1 MNCFRY
7 FVASIAV
14 TMIASAVVFTQE
26 AEERVV
32 DEVVVAVNDNVITLS
47 RIKREIKALVDLE
60 VQQGK
65 PREQAEREIEAK
77 KGELIANLINE
88 ELLVQK
94 AKELG
99 LDNDIDAMINQ
110 RFVDIMKENNL
121 KSLEALYEQMRQQNV
136 DPQEIR
142 EMWRKQLI
150 RDRVI
155 QREVQYKLYWSATP
169 KELKDYFE
177 KNKAKFTKPETISI
191 SEIFLSFA
199 GRSENSVREKAA
211 NLVKQLR
218 EGADFEKLAKEN
230 SDPGVVTEGRGKAE
244 KIKITELA
252 EILKGPLK
260 DVAVGGVTDPIEVKD
275 LGIVILRV
283 DAREKASG
291 ESFYDENAVRSA
303 ILQEKFPKASKEFFA
318 KLREDAVIRFNESYR
333 PLVAPILYADE
344 RKDKALVKEN

>member
-1 MNCFRY
+1 MNFFRY
-7 FVASIAV
+7 FIAIIVV
-14 TMIASAVVFTQE
+14 TVVVSAVVQAQE

-32 DEVVVAVNDNVITLS
+32 DEVVVAVNDSVITLS
-47 RIKREIKALVDLE
+47 RIKREIKSLIDLE

-65 PREQAEREIEAK
+65 SREQATQEIEAK

-88 ELLVQK
+88 ELLIQK

-99 LDNDIDAMINQ
+99 IDNDIEAMINQ

-142 EMWRKQLI
+142 ELWRKQLI

-169 KELKDYFE
+169 KELKEYFE
-177 KNKAKFTKPETISI
+177 KNKSKFTKPETISI

-199 GRSENSVREKAA
+199 GRTESAVREKAA

-218 EGADFEKLAKEN
+218 EGADFDKIAKEN

-244 KIKITELA
+244 KVKVTELA

-260 DVAVGGVTDPIEVKD
+260 DVKVGGVTEPIVVKD
-275 LGIVILRV
+275 LGIVILCV
-283 DAREKASG
+283 DAREQASS
-291 ESFYDENAVRSA
+291 ESFYDEGAVRSA
-303 ILQEKFPKASKEFFA
+303 ILQEKFPQASKDFFA

-333 PLVAPILYADE
+333 PLVAPILFADE
-344 RKDKALVKEN
+344 RKGKVATKEN

>member
-1 MNCFRY
+1 MVFLRY
-7 FVASIAV
+7 LIVFIA
-14 TMIASAVVFTQE
+14 FTIFLPAAALAQE

-32 DEVVVAVNDNVITLS
+32 DEVVVAVNDSVITLS
-47 RIKREIKALVDLE
+47 RVKREIKSLVDLE

-88 ELLVQK
+88 ELLIQK
-94 AKELG
+94 AKEIG

-110 RFVDIMKENNL
+110 RFAEIMKENNL

-169 KELKDYFE
+169 KELKEYFE

-199 GRSENSVREKAA
+199 GRSEAAVREKAA
-211 NLVKQLR
+211 NLVKELR
-218 EGADFEKLAKEN
+218 AGGDFDKLAKEN
-230 SDPGVVTEGRGKAE
+230 SDPGVVTEGRGKLE
-244 KIKITELA
+244 KIKVSELA

-260 DVAVGGVTDPIEVKD
+260 DVKPGGVTDPIEVKD
-275 LGIVILRV
+275 LGVVILRV
-283 DAREKASG
+283 DAREQATS
-291 ESFYDENAVRSA
+291 ESFYDESAVRSA
-303 ILQEKFPKASKEFFA
+303 ILQEKFPQASKEFFA
-318 KLREDAVIRFNESYR
+318 KLREDAVIRFNEAYR
-333 PLVAPILYADE
+333 PLVAPILYEDE
-344 RKDKALVKEN
+344 RKAKVAGKEN

>member
-1 MNCFRY
+1 MNFFRY
-7 FVASIAV
+7 FIAIIVV
-14 TMIASAVVFTQE
+14 TVFVSAVVQAQE

-32 DEVVVAVNDNVITLS
+32 DEVVVAVNDSVITLS
-47 RIKREIKALVDLE
+47 RIKREIKSLIDLE

-65 PREQAEREIEAK
+65 SREQAAQEIEAK

-88 ELLVQK
+88 ELLIQK

-99 LDNDIDAMINQ
+99 IDNDIEAMINQ

-142 EMWRKQLI
+142 ELWRKQLI

-169 KELKDYFE
+169 KELKEYFE
-177 KNKAKFTKPETISI
+177 KNKSKFTKPETISI

-199 GRSENSVREKAA
+199 GRSESAVREKAA

-218 EGADFEKLAKEN
+218 EGADFDKIAKEN

-244 KIKITELA
+244 KIKVTEFA

-260 DVAVGGVTDPIEVKD
+260 DVKVGGVTEPIEVKD

-283 DAREKASG
+283 DAREQASS
-291 ESFYDENAVRSA
+291 ESFYDEGAVRSA
-303 ILQEKFPKASKEFFA
+303 ILQEKFPQASKDFFA

-333 PLVAPILYADE
+333 PLVAPILFADE
-344 RKDKALVKEN
+344 RKGKVATKEN